1 MTNPR
6 AHNTENIIQVAY
18 ELGLRMRDDPRIN
31 QGDASDAI
39 SAAVC
44 LLSTLMAADIITSI
58 GPDFKDRYIDITL
71 KFVKK
76 HVELDLKRFRE
87 QAL

>member
-6 AHNTENIIQVAY
+6 AKNTEDIIQVAH
-18 ELGLRMRDDPRIN
+18 ELGLKMRDDPRVN
-31 QGDASDAI
+31 QDASDAI

-76 HVELDLKRFRE
+76 HVELDLKWFRE
-87 QAL
+87 QVL